1 MNSIKKILTVKRGK
15 FEEPPSEI
23 LLLIVYFSM
32 FGIAVLTA
40 LEVAHMIVFHSW
52 NNEIFA
58 ALTTLIGNVLGIFIS
73 RKA

>member
-1 MNSIKKILTVKRGK
+1 MLKKILTIKKRGRI
-15 FEEPPSEI
+15 EPPSQV

>member
-1 MNSIKKILTVKRGK
+1 MDLKKILTVKRGRAR
-15 FEEPPSEI
+15 EPPSQI

-40 LEVAHMIVFHSW
+40 LEVAYMIVFHNW
-52 NNEIFA
+52 NSEIFA

-73 RKA
+73 RRA

>member
-1 MNSIKKILTVKRGK
+1 MNLKRILTVRRGRIR
-15 FEEPPSEI
+15 EPPSQL

-52 NNEIFA
+52 NNEIFT

>member
-1 MNSIKKILTVKRGK
+1 MSLKKILTIKKRGR
-15 FEEPPSEI
+15 EEPPSDK

-32 FGIAVLTA
+32 YGIAILSA
-40 LEVAHMIVFHSW
+40 LEVAYMIVFHSW
-52 NNEIFA
+52 NSEVFA

>member
-1 MNSIKKILTVKRGK
+1 MDLRRILTVRRGRIR
-15 FEEPPSEI
+15 EPPSQL

-58 ALTTLIGNVLGIFIS
+58 ALTTLIGNVIGIFIS

>member
-1 MNSIKKILTVKRGK
+1 MNLKRILTVRRGRIR
-15 FEEPPSEI
+15 EPPSQL

>member
-1 MNSIKKILTVKRGK
+1 MDLRRILTVRRGRIR
-15 FEEPPSEI
+15 EPPSQL